1 MAKAK
6 IKKITIDDLKTTIDN
21 LAVSTSN
28 GFKAADKK
36 TDNLAAVV
44 AKGFK
49 KQEKLIDE
57 KIDDLAAMTKRG
69 FDKTASKEDLEVVRQ
84 DLEVVKTDIH
94 FLKSDVQD
102 IKEKVDNIEKLTLQQ
117 HGFQIKKL
125 ENKVKYIEEVLTI
138 D

>member
-21 LAVSTSN
+21 LAVATSN

-36 TDNLAAVV
+36 TDNLAA
-44 AKGFK
+44 AMAEGFK

-69 FDKTASKEDLEVVRQ
+69 FDKTASKEDLEKFS
-84 DLEVVKTDIH
+84 L
-94 FLKSDVQD
+94 
-102 IKEKVDNIEKLTLQQ
+102 
-117 HGFQIKKL
+117 
-125 ENKVKYIEEVLTI
+125 
-138 D
+138 